1 MNCIKIFA
9 QKVPEGHT
17 ILKENVSRIFPKD
30 DSEACSL
37 GEVVQPLEKVIQEVL
52 QTHFEGLKFR
62 ERNAGKSKI
71 FFFFIWRVKTPE
83 VRGLGGQAGWA
94 IAHPDFGRFRGKAY
108 QIAFYLLMLA
118 IFSERLASL

>member
-52 QTHFEGLKFR
+52 QKHFEGLKFR

-71 FFFFIWRVKTPE
+71 FFYLKSRE
-83 VRGLGGQAGWA
+83 VGSGWA
-94 IAHPDFGRFRGKAY
+94 GGPHPDFGRFRGKAY
-108 QIAFYLLMLA
+108 QIAFY
-118 IFSERLASL
+118 

>member
-37 GEVVQPLEKVIQEVL
+37 GEVVQPLECVIQEAL
-52 QTHFEGLKFR
+52 QTHFKGLKFR

-71 FFFFIWRVKTPE
+71 FFIWTVETLE
-83 VRGLGGQAGWA
+83 VGGK
-94 IAHPDFGRFRGKAY
+94 GR
-108 QIAFYLLMLA
+108 QLDIV
-118 IFSERLASL
+118 

>member
-37 GEVVQPLEKVIQEVL
+37 GEVVQPLECVIQEAL
-52 QTHFEGLKFR
+52 QTHFKGLKFR

-71 FFFFIWRVKTPE
+71 FYLNGRD
-83 VRGLGGQAGWA
+83 AGIRWAGCA
-94 IAHPDFGRFRGKAY
+94 IALPDFGRFRGKAH
-108 QIAFYLLMLA
+108 QIAFY
-118 IFSERLASL
+118 

>member
-37 GEVVQPLEKVIQEVL
+37 GEVVQPLECVIQEAL
-52 QTHFEGLKFR
+52 QTHFKGLKFR

-71 FFFFIWRVKTPE
+71 FFYLNGRDT
-83 VRGLGGQAGWA
+83 GSGWKGSA
-94 IAHPDFGRFRGKAY
+94 IRY
-108 QIAFYLLMLA
+108 
-118 IFSERLASL
+118 SLR

>member
-37 GEVVQPLEKVIQEVL
+37 GQEVQPLEKVIQEAL
-52 QTHFEGLKFR
+52 QTHFKGLKFR

-71 FFFFIWRVKTPE
+71 FFYLKSKNAGSAVD
-83 VRGLGGQAGWA
+83 GLGGTS
-94 IAHPDFGRFRGKAY
+94 RFWK
-108 QIAFYLLMLA
+108 I
-118 IFSERLASL
+118 